1 MTSQSENPD
10 NDTQKEIDER
20 QRAATPYS
28 NLLRDIAIHMRP
40 SADHR
45 LMQLGLSPQQGQML
59 GYIYMFQEQ
68 GIIQNDLAKRFSR
81 TNASI
86 TSMLQGL
93 EKKGYVKRVVPE
105 GNERKKMVYV
115 TEQAAPL
122 IAEFD
127 NVFLELEQQVT
138 AGFTEEEAET
148 LMNLLQKVRDNLAA
162 NR

>member
-1 MTSQSENPD
+1 MSDKRNSEAAPNEAF
-10 NDTQKEIDER
+10 QEVDER

-28 NLLRDIAIHMRP
+28 NLFRDIAIRMRP
-40 SADHR
+40 SADNR
-45 LMQLGLSPQQGQML
+45 LSELGLSPQQGQML
-59 GYIYMFQEQ
+59 GYIYMFQER

-93 EKKGYVKRVVPE
+93 EKKGYVRRVVPE

-127 NVFLELEQQVT
+127 NVFLELEHRVT
-138 AGFTEEEAET
+138 AGLTPEEADT
-148 LMNLLQKVRDNLAA
+148 LLLLLEKVRDNL
-162 NR
+162 

>member
-1 MTSQSENPD
+1 MSDKRNSEAAPNEAF
-10 NDTQKEIDER
+10 QEVDER

-28 NLLRDIAIHMRP
+28 NLFRDIAIRMRP
-40 SADHR
+40 SADNR
-45 LMQLGLSPQQGQML
+45 LSELGLSPQQGQML
-59 GYIYMFQEQ
+59 GYIYMFQER

-93 EKKGYVKRVVPE
+93 EKKGYVRRVVPE

-127 NVFLELEQQVT
+127 NVFLELEHRVT
-138 AGFTEEEAET
+138 ADLTPEEADT
-148 LMNLLQKVRDNLAA
+148 LLLLLEKVRDNL
-162 NR
+162 